1 MEITVNEVAA
11 DRAVLVAGGR
21 LDLVS
26 AHELR
31 AAVEQVVAAGRNRVV
46 IDMAGVPFVD
56 SSGLG
61 MLVGG
66 LKHARQAG
74 GELRIAAPADQV
86 TSVLALT
93 KLSRILRPYDTVDE
107 ALENL

>member
-1 MEITVNEVAA
+1 MDITVNEVAPGQ
-11 DRAVLVAGGR
+11 AVLVASGR

-31 AAVEQVVAAGRNRVV
+31 AAVEQVVAAGRTRVV
-46 IDMAGVPFVD
+46 VDLSGVPFVD

-74 GELRIAAPADQV
+74 GELRIAGAGAQV
-86 TSVLALT
+86 KTVLELT
-93 KLSRILRPYDTVDE
+93 KLSRVLRPYDSADE
-107 ALENL
+107 ALQDL